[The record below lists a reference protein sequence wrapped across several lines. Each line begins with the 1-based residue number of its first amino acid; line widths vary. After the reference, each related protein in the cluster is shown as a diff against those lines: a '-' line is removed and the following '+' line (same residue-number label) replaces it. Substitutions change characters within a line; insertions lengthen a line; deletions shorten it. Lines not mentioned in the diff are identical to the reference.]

1 MKHTLAL
8 SIAVAALLM
17 GGSLSLPGAGNA
29 VAQSCSPSS
38 APRPVDGRVS
48 GAWWGRY
55 SKWCSECGGNPYQDS
70 SGGGCRPGP
79 NWGGKA
85 GGGAASSG
93 DAATDAGRIAA
104 DMFSRLNPQTNA
116 QAVTALGASVLTG
129 VLSASIAEMM
139 KGPSPEQIRQRQI
152 QEELARQEEARRA
165 RERAEAERQAHLR
178 VMGMLKGTSTWDGQ
192 MALKTDGDAGS
203 LQIKAG
209 DNYLGGSASTLGL
222 KTGESADP
230 HFQQQQQDLSRALS
244 LANLHADMISDGER
258 EKALSNL
265 IMGKG
270 FELADVKMPQGV
282 PVRSEDVSQFAL
294 HRQKFM
300 DAFERVEAAK
310 EKMEKAGNDKEQI
323 AQARKALDE
332 SIKDMK
338 KMLPPEQQ
346 QQQQAAPPPKPDK
359 KAEEEDEKLKQ
370 ANKLFDESSQMDA
383 KADKALEDAKKGYA
397 DSEKEWQNV
406 RRDTFEFLNRLA
418 KNGETTNASAA
429 K

>member
-8 SIAVAALLM
+8 SILVAALLM
-17 GGSLSLPGAGNA
+17 SGSLSLPGAGSA
-29 VAQSCSPSS
+29 LAQSCSPSS
-38 APRPVDGRVS
+38 APKPADGRVS
-48 GAWWGRY
+48 GAWWSRY
-55 SKWCSECGGNPYQDS
+55 SKWCSECGGNPYQDHT
-70 SGGGCRPGP
+70 GGGCRPGP

-85 GGGAASSG
+85 GAAASSSG

-116 QAVTALGASVLTG
+116 QAMTALGASVFTG

-209 DNYLGGSASTLGL
+209 DNYLGGSTSTLGL

-230 HFQQQQQDLSRALS
+230 HFQQQQQDLGRALS
-244 LANLHADMISDGER
+244 LAQLHADMISDGER

-270 FELADVKMPQGV
+270 FELADVKVPQGV

-300 DAFERVEAAK
+300 DAFERVEVAK

-332 SIKDMK
+332 SIRDMK
-338 KMLPPEQQ
+338 KMLPPD
-346 QQQQAAPPPKPDK
+346 QQQAAPTPKPDK

-383 KADKALEDAKKGYA
+383 KADKALQDAKKGYE
-397 DSEKEWQNV
+397 DSAREWQNV

-418 KNGETTNASAA
+418 KSGETTNASAA

>member
-1 MKHTLAL
+1 MKHALAL
-8 SIAVAALLM
+8 SILVAALLM
-17 GGSLSLPGAGNA
+17 SGSLSLPGAGSA
-29 VAQSCSPSS
+29 LAQSCSPSS
-38 APRPVDGRVS
+38 APKPADGRVS
-48 GAWWGRY
+48 GAWWSRY
-55 SKWCSECGGNPYQDS
+55 SKWCSECGGNPYQDNT
-70 SGGGCRPGP
+70 GGGCRPGP

-85 GGGAASSG
+85 GAAASSSG

-116 QAVTALGASVLTG
+116 QAMTALGASVFTG

-192 MALKTDGDAGS
+192 MALKTDGEAGS

-209 DNYLGGSASTLGL
+209 DNYLGGSTSTLGL

-230 HFQQQQQDLSRALS
+230 HFQQQQQDLGRALS
-244 LANLHADMISDGER
+244 LAQLHADMISDGER

-270 FELADVKMPQGV
+270 FELADVKVPQGV

-300 DAFERVEAAK
+300 DAFERVEVAK

-332 SIKDMK
+332 SIRDMK
-338 KMLPPEQQ
+338 KMLPPD
-346 QQQQAAPPPKPDK
+346 QQQATPTPKPDK

-383 KADKALEDAKKGYA
+383 KADKALQDAKKGYE
-397 DSEKEWQNV
+397 DSAREWQNV

-418 KNGETTNASAA
+418 KSGETTNASAA

>member
-1 MKHTLAL
+1 MKRALAL
-8 SIAVAALLM
+8 SIPIAALLM
-17 GGSLSLPGAGNA
+17 GGSLSLPGAGSA
-29 VAQSCSPSS
+29 LAQSCSPSS
-38 APRPVDGRVS
+38 APKPADGRVS
-48 GAWWGRY
+48 GAWWSRY
-55 SKWCSECGGNPYQDS
+55 ASWCSACGGTPYQDS

-85 GGGAASSG
+85 GGGTSSSG

-104 DMFSRLNPQTNA
+104 DMFARLNPQTNS
-116 QAVTALGASVLTG
+116 QAAMAFGASVATG
-129 VLSASIAEMM
+129 ILSAGIAEMM

-152 QEELARQEEARRA
+152 QEELARQEEAHRA

-192 MALKTDGDAGS
+192 MALKTDGDSGS
-203 LQIKAG
+203 LQIKPS
-209 DNYLGGSASTLGL
+209 DNFFGGSSNAGALGL

-230 HFQQQQQDLSRALS
+230 HFQQQQKDLGHALGVI
-244 LANLHADMISDGER
+244 ALHSDTISDGER

-270 FELADVKMPQGV
+270 FELVDVKVPQGV
-282 PVRSEDVSQFAL
+282 PVRSEDISQFAV

-300 DAFERVEAAK
+300 DAFERVEVAK

-323 AQARKALDE
+323 AQARKVLEE
-332 SIKDMK
+332 SIQDMK

-346 QQQQAAPPPKPDK
+346 PAAPPPKPDK
-359 KAEEEDEKLKQ
+359 KVEEEDEKLKQ

-383 KADKALEDAKKGYA
+383 KADRALQDAKKDYE
-397 DSEKEWQNV
+397 DSAREWQNV
-406 RRDTFEFLNRLA
+406 RRDTFEFLNQLA
-418 KNGETTNASAA
+418 KSGGTANASAA